1 MIYHSS
7 INENVSVDDVL
18 KLGIKSC
25 LDIDVS
31 IIIENEYKIQFKKNK
46 ESISYCDEFEL
57 QQVFRKAYKKSHA
70 KNFNGLMVDKLISL

>member
-7 INENVSVDDVL
+7 INENVSVNDVL

-31 IIIENEYKIQFKKNK
+31 IIIENEYKIQFKKIKNQSVIVTNLSCNK
-46 ESISYCDEFEL
+46 YLEKHIRNLMQRISMD
-57 QQVFRKAYKKSHA
+57 
-70 KNFNGLMVDKLISL
+70 